1 MGSNVIDY
9 VLAKYPKTFKDK
21 EIIVHEN
28 DACYFVSTNK
38 DESPLIL
45 SKNMSKQKN
54 NGACQ

>member
-1 MGSNVIDY
+1 MESNVIDY

-21 EIIVHEN
+21 GILVKEN

-45 SKNMSKQKN
+45 SKNI
-54 NGACQ
+54 